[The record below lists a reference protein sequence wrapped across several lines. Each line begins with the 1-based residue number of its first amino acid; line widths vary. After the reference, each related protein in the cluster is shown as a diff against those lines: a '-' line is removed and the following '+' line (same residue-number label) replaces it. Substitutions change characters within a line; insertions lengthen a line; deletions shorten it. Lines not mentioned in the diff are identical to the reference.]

1 MLAGSRD
8 QAAGSRRNGYVCDCH
23 LAGDERA
30 SRASARR
37 LTPRSRLGTARAA
50 DGGLE
55 PPSLSFLFEIGP
67 ADLRLLCVTWTPRPR
82 TPSWRPASCPRGI
95 HPESG
100 GRPRCRQAGPE
111 PVGLRLGPHATTH
124 GDRPP
129 GPLSTRPGPAPLGGQ
144 ETAGHTRR
152 LKAGPGHRPS
162 HSAPLARCRRQHPKS
177 PTSPELG
184 GVDYVQLTSLPR
196 NG

>member
-82 TPSWRPASCPRGI
+82 TPSWRPASCPR
-95 HPESG
+95 EST
-100 GRPRCRQAGPE
+100 QN
-111 PVGLRLGPHATTH
+111 LGE
-124 GDRPP
+124 
-129 GPLSTRPGPAPLGGQ
+129 GPAADKRARSRSGFAWDPTLRCTGTGRLAPLPHGLAPRRW
-144 ETAGHTRR
+144 EARRR
-152 LKAGPGHRPS
+152 LDTQGGWMRGQDIVPLTACPSPAAVASTQSHRHLPSLAGLITFS
-162 HSAPLARCRRQHPKS
+162 
-177 PTSPELG
+177 
-184 GVDYVQLTSLPR
+184 
-196 NG
+196 

>member
-1 MLAGSRD
+1 MAGNGQS
-8 QAAGSRRNGYVCDCH
+8 SRRRPG
-23 LAGDERA
+23 
-30 SRASARR
+30 
-37 LTPRSRLGTARAA
+37 TPF
-50 DGGLE
+50 
-55 PPSLSFLFEIGP
+55 PVISLR
-67 ADLRLLCVTWTPRPR
+67 DRPR
-82 TPSWRPASCPRGI
+82 GPSPSVCNMDPETSDAELETRLMPKGI

-111 PVGLRLGPHATTH
+111 PVGLRLGPHATMH

-152 LKAGPGHRPS
+152 LNAGPGHRPS
-162 HSAPLARCRRQHPKS
+162 HSVPLARCCRQHPKS

-184 GVDYVQLTSLPR
+184 GVDYIQLTSLPVMSDIQLSLG
-196 NG
+196 NSTGCKYWIFLL

>member
-82 TPSWRPASCPRGI
+82 TPSWRPASCPR
-95 HPESG
+95 ESTQNLG
-100 GRPRCRQAGPE
+100 EGPAADKRARSRSGFAWDPTLRRTGTGPLAPLHTAWPRAAGRPGD
-111 PVGLRLGPHATTH
+111 GWTH
-124 GDRPP
+124 QEAECGARTSSLSQRAPRPLP
-129 GPLSTRPGPAPLGGQ
+129 SPAPKVTDISRAWRG
-144 ETAGHTRR
+144 
-152 LKAGPGHRPS
+152 
-162 HSAPLARCRRQHPKS
+162 
-177 PTSPELG
+177 
-184 GVDYVQLTSLPR
+184 
-196 NG
+196 